1 MRRHNRTIVRCPPG
15 WRKSASRRSA
25 PAGLVS
31 SASPDVLARL
41 DAIILEAVLLKQ
53 EIQKIR

>member
-1 MRRHNRTIVRCPPG
+1 MGEIGIKTLCPADP
-15 WRKSASRRSA
+15 ASGGMNS
-25 PAGLVS
+25 GILE
-31 SASPDVLARL
+31 RL